1 MQHIIFES
9 IGYLASV
16 FLALSLIVN
25 NDLKFRWIN
34 GAGCFS
40 FAVYG
45 ILIQSY
51 PILLTNMLLFGIN
64 LYYLIRIYQSN
75 EDFELIEFKG
85 DERLVYKFLEFYK
98 ADLKKY
104 FPNYVHNYEE
114 SNFNFVV
121 LRNLA
126 IANIFVGKLDE
137 NGDVDVKLNY
147 TVEKYRDFKVGKY
160 IFDTKRIFLESKG
173 VKTISYKSVDN
184 KNHAEFLKVM
194 GFQKIGEGYVKVIE
208 PFV

>member
-1 MQHIIFES
+1 MQHLIFES

-16 FLALSLIVN
+16 FLALSLMVN

-34 GAGCFS
+34 GSGSLS

-51 PILLTNMLLFGIN
+51 PIIFTNLLLFGIN
-64 LYYLIRIYQSN
+64 LYYLIKIYRSN

-85 DERLVYKFLEFYK
+85 DERLVYKFLEFYQ
-98 ADLKKY
+98 ADIKKY

-114 SNFNFVV
+114 SNFNFVI
-121 LRNLA
+121 LRNLV

-137 NGDVDVKLNY
+137 SGNVDVKLNY

-160 IFDTKRIFLESKG
+160 IFDTKKIFLESKG
-173 VKTISYKSVDN
+173 VKSISYKKVTN
-184 KNHAEFLKVM
+184 KNHANFLRVM
-194 GFQKIGEGYVKVIE
+194 GFENKGEGYEKIIA
-208 PFV
+208 

>member
-1 MQHIIFES
+1 MQHLIFES

-16 FLALSLIVN
+16 FLALSLMVN

-34 GAGCFS
+34 GSGSLS

-45 ILIQSY
+45 MLIQSY
-51 PILLTNMLLFGIN
+51 PIIFTNLLLFGIN
-64 LYYLIRIYQSN
+64 LYYLIKIYRSN

-85 DERLVYKFLEFYK
+85 DERLVYKFLEFYQ
-98 ADLKKY
+98 ADIKKY

-114 SNFNFVV
+114 SNFNFVI
-121 LRNLA
+121 LRNLV

-137 NGDVDVKLNY
+137 SGNVDVKLNY

-160 IFDTKRIFLESKG
+160 IFDTKKIFLESKG
-173 VKTISYKSVDN
+173 VKSISYKKVAN
-184 KNHAEFLKVM
+184 KNHANFLKVM
-194 GFQKIGEGYVKVIE
+194 GFENKGEGYEKIIA
-208 PFV
+208 